1 MDAEAN
7 SSENPTIRSN
17 CCASLSIH
25 KCSACYKQYKKK
37 EHLIE
42 HMKTSNHSVHQ
53 PMCGVCQKHC
63 KSFESLREHLTG
75 PLPRGVCS
83 KIFSQQGCQLCLVL
97 FDSPGS
103 LLVHKETC
111 RVYAPTRLG
120 TRELPYIDS
129 QFDCPSDENHVGGG
143 PGGAV
148 AMDCEMVGGG
158 SDGSLELC
166 GRVCLVDED
175 ENLIFHTYVQ
185 PRIPVTNY
193 RYDIT
198 GLTEEHLR
206 NAMPLKEVRE
216 KVLQILYN
224 GESFAKVR
232 RDGGK
237 ARLLVGH
244 DLAHDLDCLNMNYP
258 DHMLRDT
265 AKYRPLMKTNLVSH
279 SLKYLTRTYLG
290 YDIQLGTHDP
300 YEDCISVMRL
310 YKRIRAQIHPEEGHG
325 TLTPRNSIVSLP
337 DSWRSRELDNLTP
350 DQLYA
355 MSRSDYKCWC
365 LDLRPRLKQES
376 DFTENE
382 SNEFHFMDGN
392 RHL

>member
-1 MDAEAN
+1 MEAKAD
-7 SSENPTIRSN
+7 STQNPTPR
-17 CCASLSIH
+17 H
-25 KCSACYKQYKKK
+25 KCSACYKQFKKK

-53 PMCGVCQKHC
+53 PACGVCQKHC

-75 PLPRGVCS
+75 PLPKGVCS
-83 KIFSQQGCQLCLVL
+83 KTFSQRGCQLCLVL

-103 LLVHKETC
+103 LIAHRETC
-111 RVYAPTRLG
+111 CLSAPTRLG
-120 TRELPYIDS
+120 TKELTYIDS
-129 QFDCPSDENHVGGG
+129 HFECQDSSDENHAGRG
-143 PGGAV
+143 PGGTV
-148 AMDCEMVGGG
+148 AIDCEMVGGG

-166 GRVCLVDED
+166 ARVCLVDQD
-175 ENLIFHTYVQ
+175 ENLIFHTYVKPQ
-185 PRIPVTNY
+185 LPVTNY

-206 NAMPLKEVRE
+206 NAMPLNEVKE
-216 KVLQILYN
+216 KVCKILYN
-224 GESFAKVR
+224 GENLGKIR
-232 RDGGK
+232 LNGGK

-244 DLAHDLDCLNMNYP
+244 DLAHDLYCLNMHYP

-290 YDIQLGTHDP
+290 YDIQSGTHDP
-300 YEDCISVMRL
+300 YEDCVSVMRL
-310 YKRIRAQIHPEEGHG
+310 YKRIRAQMHPEEEDHG
-325 TLTPRNSIVSLP
+325 TSTPSNRIVGVH
-337 DSWRSRELDNLTP
+337 DCWRSKELDNRTP

-365 LDLRPRLKQES
+365 LDLRPKLP
-376 DFTENE
+376 T
-382 SNEFHFMDGN
+382 
-392 RHL
+392 